1 MTASK
6 KEGAMTKGFQQ
17 QDTRTNFT
25 IPKSVA
31 RPQHGQSPEKKDVEV
46 REHRSFKPRP
56 GH

>member
-1 MTASK
+1 MAGKT

-17 QDTRTNFT
+17 QDTARSFVV
-25 IPKSVA
+25 PKTAAS
-31 RPQHGQSPEKKDVEV
+31 PQHGQASEKKGVEV